1 MCLSAKRRKL
11 DTPWSLERHPAGSDD
26 KGDVDLKVYFDRMN
40 RIVQTL
46 DNSPQLEPVISNKK
60 KKKNSWLAKLKNK
73 KRKKNQGAKDGVM
86 SEHIRHPA
94 YDNEW
99 WTGKS
104 NTAFTGTTNSPYE
117 QSGRLSTPN
126 EKLLAKQKKKE
137 RKNYFCGLSDHFPRS
152 KSKQSNNSAKKGAV
166 SESENS
172 RHQAYDNEWWLGK
185 CNTVF
190 TGTGNKKKKKNK
202 KKKAPKGKEQ
212 VSNTG
217 QKRGFR
223 TNLF

>member
-1 MCLSAKRRKL
+1 MRPPAKRRKL
-11 DTPWSLERHPAGSDD
+11 DTQESTERHSVGDND

-46 DNSPQLEPVISNKK
+46 DNSPQIEPVISNKE
-60 KKKNSWLAKLKNK
+60 KKKNYWLEKRKNK
-73 KRKKNQGAKDGVM
+73 KRKRNQGAKDGVM
-86 SEHIRHPA
+86 FEHIRHPA

-104 NTAFTGTTNSPYE
+104 NAATTNSPYE
-117 QSGRLSTPN
+117 QSRQLSTPN
-126 EKLLAKQKKKE
+126 EKQLAKQAKKE
-137 RKNYFCGLSDHFPRS
+137 RKKFYYAWSDHFPRS
-152 KSKQSNNSAKKGAV
+152 KSSQSNNSANKGAV
-166 SESENS
+166 SESEHS

-190 TGTGNKKKKKNK
+190 TGTGSKKKKKNK

-212 VSNTG
+212 VGNTG
-217 QKRGFR
+217 QNRGFR